1 MKLTHKQITVEVCET
16 FGSAFVKV
24 MRAAPTDLEGGQLR
38 FDPSLILAVALV
50 KAEVVPIS
58 AMEVYLFSQGL
69 NKSSVEHFT
78 NMIEILLDSCENLI
92 PEQYH
97 DTL

>member
-1 MKLTHKQITVEVCET
+1 MRITHKQITVEVCET
-16 FGSAFVKV
+16 FGTAFVKV
-24 MRAAPTDLEGGQLR
+24 LFAAASDLDGPLQLN
-38 FDPSLILAVALV
+38 PSIILAVALV

-58 AMEVYLFSQGL
+58 AVEAYLLSQGFNKNAANHFTTMIEVLL
-69 NKSSVEHFT
+69 NK
-78 NMIEILLDSCENLI
+78 CENLI

>member
-16 FGSAFVKV
+16 LGSAFVKILL
-24 MRAAPTDLEGGQLR
+24 AAPTGFRGQLR
-38 FDPSLILAVALV
+38 LNPSLILAVALV

-58 AMEVYLFSQGL
+58 AVEVYLFSQGL
-69 NKSSVEHFT
+69 NKSSIEHFT
-78 NMIEILLDSCENLI
+78 NMIEILLDSCENLT

-97 DTL
+97 DTI